1 MSESKQEMLKINS
14 SLLRESARSDG
25 LTGLRIEGMK
35 ALVYEQPWKM
45 TLQDLPKPKP
55 EAGEVLIKM
64 ESVGICGSDVHG
76 FTGESGRRTPGM
88 VMGHEVVGRIVELAE
103 DIADRQV
110 GQRVTVF
117 NVLSDEAPSPEEGD
131 PSFLNKRVVGVNLG
145 TRGAM
150 AEYLALPARNA
161 IPVSEDIPP
170 EVSVLA
176 EPVAVAL
183 HGFHRLEE
191 KGIAPKSV
199 AIIGSGTIGLCSL
212 LVSRSREVEQ
222 ALVLD
227 PIAEKLDRAR
237 SFGGKTVRVDPAD
250 EVAGIAQK
258 VENELG
264 SRPELVIDAVG
275 IGASFDQAV
284 EMAAEGGTIL
294 LIGNLA
300 KQVELPLQTVV
311 SNEISLIG
319 TYGFDLKAFE
329 EAVEILPGMES
340 ELATFI
346 EGHCALEDTPSVMTA
361 LAKGERQALK
371 IVIDF

>member
-1 MSESKQEMLKINS
+1 
-14 SLLRESARSDG
+14 
-25 LTGLRIEGMK
+25 MK
-35 ALVYEQPWKM
+35 ALVYEEPWKM
-45 TLQDLPKPKP
+45 TLQDLPKPELQP
-55 EAGEVLIKM
+55 GEVLLRM

-76 FTGESGRRTPGM
+76 FTGESGRRAPGM
-88 VMGHEVVGRIVELAE
+88 VMGHEVVGRIVER
-103 DIADRQV
+103 ADDVTDRTI

-150 AEYLALPARNA
+150 AEFLALPARNA
-161 IPVSEDIPP
+161 IPVSENIPP

-183 HGFHRLEE
+183 HGFHQIEGKAVIPR
-191 KGIAPKSV
+191 SV
-199 AIIGSGTIGLCSL
+199 AIIGSGTIGLCAL
-212 LVSRSREVEQ
+212 LVSRSRSVEQ
-222 ALVLD
+222 VVVLD
-227 PIAEKLDRAR
+227 PIKEKLERAR
-237 SFGGKTVRVDPAD
+237 SFGGKAVQIESSDDLGQITN
-250 EVAGIAQK
+250 K
-258 VENELG
+258 VETELG
-264 SRPELVIDAVG
+264 TKPDLVIDAVG
-275 IGASFDQAV
+275 IKASFDQAV
-284 EMAAEGGTIL
+284 EMVAESGSVL

-300 KQVELPLQTVV
+300 KQVDLPLQTVV

-329 EAVEILPGMES
+329 EAVKVLPDIES

-346 EGHCALEDTPSVMTA
+346 EGHCNLEETPEVMTA

-371 IVIDF
+371 IVIDFPAS

>member
-1 MSESKQEMLKINS
+1 
-14 SLLRESARSDG
+14 
-25 LTGLRIEGMK
+25 MK
-35 ALVYEQPWKM
+35 ALLYEEPWKM
-45 TLQDLPKPKP
+45 TLQDLPKPELQP
-55 EAGEVLIKM
+55 GEVLLRM

-76 FTGESGRRTPGM
+76 FTGESGRRAPGM
-88 VMGHEVVGRIVELAE
+88 VMGHEVVGRIVER
-103 DIADRQV
+103 ADDVTDRAI

-150 AEYLALPARNA
+150 AEFLALPARNA
-161 IPVSEDIPP
+161 IPVSENIPP

-183 HGFHRLEE
+183 HGFHRIEG
-191 KGIAPKSV
+191 KAVIPRSV
-199 AIIGSGTIGLCSL
+199 AIIGSGTIGLCAL
-212 LVSRSREVEQ
+212 LVARSRSVEQ
-222 ALVLD
+222 VVVLD
-227 PIAEKLDRAR
+227 PIKEKLERAR
-237 SFGGKTVRVDPAD
+237 SFGGKAVQIESSDDLGQITK
-250 EVAGIAQK
+250 K
-258 VENELG
+258 VETELG
-264 SRPELVIDAVG
+264 TKPDLVIDAVG
-275 IGASFDQAV
+275 IKASFDQAV
-284 EMAAEGGTIL
+284 EMVAEGGSVL

-300 KQVELPLQTVV
+300 KQVDLPLQTVV

-329 EAVEILPGMES
+329 EAVEILPGIES

-346 EGHCALEDTPSVMTA
+346 EGHCNLEETPEVMTA

-371 IVIDF
+371 IVIDFPTS